1 MRRRGE
7 GAKDQ
12 AALVETDRKKAR
24 RQDPVA
30 IIDKTGFHVLI
41 DGTRH
46 QISDGFGLRGIA
58 LQCIRA
64 DLERN

>member
-1 MRRRGE
+1 MRGRSE
-7 GAKDQ
+7 GAQGQ
-12 AALVETDRKKAR
+12 AELVEADRTKAR

-46 QISDGFGLRGIA
+46 LIGDGLGLRGIA

-64 DLERN
+64 DLERD